1 MKTVY
6 NSSTVESYNAR
17 QDAIAHGNWN
27 IRRNETITENASE
40 ERLLRDMRPALGSL
54 NDVDDQIPP
63 AITRAEIK
71 YLIHNA
77 LLKHQMTAHV
87 SLRPARDVSMD
98 DALCLIEQRG
108 PRGDEA

>member
-6 NSSTVESYNAR
+6 NSSTVENYNAR
-17 QDAIAHGNWN
+17 QDVIAHGNWN
-27 IRRNETITENASE
+27 IRRNESIIENARE
-40 ERLLRDMRPALGSL
+40 ECLLRDMRRALGSL
-54 NDVDDQIPP
+54 NDVDDEIPP
-63 AITRAEIK
+63 AITRPEIK
-71 YLIHNA
+71 YIIHHA

-87 SLRPARDVSMD
+87 SLRPARDVSMN